1 MERTDMRKMM
11 YLPPKKM
18 LNISEISRFFSNDF
32 SARIIQ
38 RAAENMMSPWPASPN
53 ITANRKGK
61 VAIVY
66 TDGFTS
72 LITFHLN

>member
-1 MERTDMRKMM
+1 M

-18 LNISEISRFFSNDF
+18 LNISEISLFFSRDF
-32 SARIIQ
+32 SAIIIQ
-38 RAAENMMSPWPASPN
+38 AEATSMMRPWPASPN
-53 ITANRKGK
+53 MTANRNGN

-72 LITFHLN
+72 LYSTFHRII

>member
-1 MERTDMRKMM
+1 MRKMM

-38 RAAENMMSPWPASPN
+38 RAAENMMRPWPASPN

-72 LITFHLN
+72 LARDFI